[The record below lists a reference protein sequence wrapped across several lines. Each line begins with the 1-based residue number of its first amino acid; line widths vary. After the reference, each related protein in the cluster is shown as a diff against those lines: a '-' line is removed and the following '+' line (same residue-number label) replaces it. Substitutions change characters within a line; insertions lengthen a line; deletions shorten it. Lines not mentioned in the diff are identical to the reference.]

1 MTRKMH
7 EYDPTIIFEPRP
19 VVVGPGTVVVVPG
32 PTVFV
37 PTILEARAAE
47 EIRLILEA
55 NAMLVQ
61 AQQMQQAPTVQAQ
74 QMQQAPTVQAQHV
87 QAQQMQA
94 PTVQQ
99 MQAPTVQVQ
108 AKRVQAQRVQAKRVQ
123 EPTKKQQL
131 AEKLLG
137 ERPKQKENKHSRCGC
152 YKEGTTDARCCGLC
166 YCLCPA
172 RHISRHI
179 DRDRC
184 DFCPETF
191 TEYLDSGYVRTHGGY
206 GQDNYDDCFCTVLC
220 LPFKF
225 PFFFPCAI
233 GSIINSALNRSHL
246 INCCCYSGRDV
257 RNYLF

>member
-1 MTRKMH
+1 MN

-19 VVVGPGTVVVVPG
+19 VVVVPGTAVVEPGPG
-32 PTVFV
+32 PTVFE
-37 PTILEARAAE
+37 PTILEAREAE
-47 EIRLILEA
+47 EIRIILEG

-61 AQQMQQAPTVQAQ
+61 AQQMQAQQMQTPTVQAQ
-74 QMQQAPTVQAQHV
+74 QMQAQQMQAQQMQTPTV

-94 PTVQQ
+94 QQIKQ
-99 MQAPTVQVQ
+99 MQA
-108 AKRVQAQRVQAKRVQ
+108 QAQRMQQTQVK

-131 AEKLLG
+131 AQKLLG
-137 ERPKQKENKHSRCGC
+137 ERHKQQENKHSRCGC

-166 YCLCPA
+166 YCFCPA

-206 GQDNYDDCFCTVLC
+206 GQQNHDDCFCTVLC

-246 INCCCYSGRDV
+246 INCCCYSERDV

>member
-1 MTRKMH
+1 MTRKMN
-7 EYDPTIIFEPRP
+7 EYDPTIIFEPMP
-19 VVVGPGTVVVVPG
+19 VVFEPGPG
-32 PTVFV
+32 PTVFG
-37 PTILEARAAE
+37 PTIVEVREAE

-61 AQQMQQAPTVQAQ
+61 AQQQAPTVQAPTVQAQ
-74 QMQQAPTVQAQHV
+74 QQAPTVQAH
-87 QAQQMQA
+87 
-94 PTVQQ
+94 
-99 MQAPTVQVQ
+99 
-108 AKRVQAQRVQAKRVQ
+108 AQRVQAQRVQ

-131 AEKLLG
+131 AVKLLG
-137 ERPKQKENKHSRCGC
+137 ERPQENKHSRCGC

-166 YCLCPA
+166 YCFCPA

-206 GQDNYDDCFCTVLC
+206 GQNNDDDCFCTVLC

>member
-1 MTRKMH
+1 MTRKMN

-19 VVVGPGTVVVVPG
+19 VVVVPGT
-32 PTVFV
+32 TVFV
-37 PTILEARAAE
+37 PTIIEAREAE
-47 EIRLILEA
+47 EIRIILEA

-61 AQQMQQAPTVQAQ
+61 AQQMQQAPTVQTPTVHAQ
-74 QMQQAPTVQAQHV
+74 RQTPTVQMKQQAPTVHAQR
-87 QAQQMQA
+87 QT
-94 PTVQQ
+94 PT
-99 MQAPTVQVQ
+99 
-108 AKRVQAQRVQAKRVQ
+108 VQAQRVHAQRVQ

-131 AEKLLG
+131 AVKLLG
-137 ERPKQKENKHSRCGC
+137 ERPQENKHSRCGC

-166 YCLCPA
+166 YCFCPA

-191 TEYLDSGYVRTHGGY
+191 TEYIDSGYVRTHGGY
-206 GQDNYDDCFCTVLC
+206 GQNNDDDCFCTVLC